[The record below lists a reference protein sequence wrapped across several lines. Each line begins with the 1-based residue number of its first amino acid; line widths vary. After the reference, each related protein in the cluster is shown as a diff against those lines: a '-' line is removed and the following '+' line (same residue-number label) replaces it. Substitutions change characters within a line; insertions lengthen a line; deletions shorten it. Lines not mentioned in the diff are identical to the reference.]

1 MDEVL
6 IPGTTV
12 EYPESEYPGEES
24 DFSSMKGKIYQ
35 GYTSPSD
42 QLLFNVAYLVDDEF
56 RQAVKKWGKVDWAER
71 RTPQY
76 ETFFADMARERLGIS
91 FGTEYRFPAG
101 LNARRFQ
108 QYFMR
113 CCSNGENASEAERK
127 NLNRFFSILK
137 ELNPIEFEKLEG
149 IQLSDQDKIDVIRGV
164 ASKFTMEDINYFL
177 HRNRTEEKRE
187 LIPGAPFIMSETTK
201 EKLNRFL
208 ETRGLSPA
216 YLNDFGD
223 CHDIPDQ
230 DLKIMALM
238 GHSDKVIKNEI
249 EKNPDRFFEA
259 IEKSSNPLQYAQ
271 KCLKSFFPDGIEI
284 SAQDRAKSFRLFRMY
299 SDAELAS
306 GKVQG
311 VYARL
316 LQIKWRELRRAAQK
330 RREERKAARERE
342 VANRRR
348 EAAERR
354 QGHNPVRKGLSKVL
368 GLISEKLPP
377 TQGRQTIKRALV
389 KGYRFFYPKSG
400 PDK

>member
-1 MDEVL
+1 MDEIL

-35 GYTSPSD
+35 GYTSPPD
-42 QLLFNVAYLVDDEF
+42 QLMFNVAYLVDDEF
-56 RQAVKKWGKVDWAER
+56 RQAVKKRGQVGWAER

-76 ETFFADMARERLGIS
+76 ETFFADMAKERLGVS

-113 CCSNGENASEAERK
+113 CCSKGENINEAERK
-127 NLNRFFSILK
+127 NLNRLFVALK
-137 ELNPIEFEKLEG
+137 EMNPTEFEKLNG
-149 IQLSDQDKIDVIRGV
+149 IQLSDKDKFDVIWGV

-177 HRNRTEEKRE
+177 RRNRTGGKRE
-187 LIPGAPFIMSETTK
+187 SIPGAPFIMSDTTK

-208 ETRGLSPA
+208 ETRGLSLA

-230 DLKIMALM
+230 DLRIKALM
-238 GHSDKVIKNEI
+238 GHSDKVIKAEI

-271 KCLKSFFPDGIEI
+271 KCLRDFFPNGIEI
-284 SAQDRAKSFRLFRMY
+284 PEQGKAKSLRFFGMY
-299 SDAELAS
+299 SNEELAS
-306 GKVQG
+306 KKVQG

-316 LQIKWRELRRAAQK
+316 LKIKWRGLRRAAQK
-330 RREERKAARERE
+330 RREERKAALERKKERE
-342 VANRRR
+342 ALLKANRKR
-348 EAAERR
+348 EN
-354 QGHNPVRKGLSKVL
+354 NPIRKGLSKVL
-368 GLISEKLPP
+368 GFVSEKLPP
-377 TQGRQTIKRALV
+377 TQGRRMIERTLV
-389 KGYRFFYPKSG
+389 KGYRFFYPKPG
-400 PDK
+400 KDK